1 MPHNLLAH
9 VPNLLAHALKANTI
23 ANPVFDGGVLH
34 LQILKVHHRTTRQSG
49 MHDRTCLPASLDSSI
64 FFPFLANALVTIV
77 CSLNSTDYTHW
88 VFQKDHILSLR
99 FHVLRESVVQRMP
112 PAARCAKRRA
122 KTALNLSVSRSFLPV
137 QPAYDLLKNQQRAL
151 KMVKMKVSML
161 GMIPCMHHI
170 LHKTSG

>member
-1 MPHNLLAH
+1 M
-9 VPNLLAHALKANTI
+9 
-23 ANPVFDGGVLH
+23 F
-34 LQILKVHHRTTRQSG
+34 
-49 MHDRTCLPASLDSSI
+49 ASYARPI

-122 KTALNLSVSRSFLPV
+122 KTALNSSYAPHQHLVPSMEDFEFPPHCLNPYSSCSQSEESLKRCSAAGCCHPVGTPAVSLLSP
-137 QPAYDLLKNQQRAL
+137 
-151 KMVKMKVSML
+151 
-161 GMIPCMHHI
+161 
-170 LHKTSG
+170 